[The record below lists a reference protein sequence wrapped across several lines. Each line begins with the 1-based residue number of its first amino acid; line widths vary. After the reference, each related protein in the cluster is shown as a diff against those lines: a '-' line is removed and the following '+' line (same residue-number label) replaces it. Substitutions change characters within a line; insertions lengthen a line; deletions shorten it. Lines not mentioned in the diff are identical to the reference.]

1 MCAGSVAGGQGA
13 CYGDGGSGIYT
24 FDYSINKYVFIG
36 FPSYLAGCA
45 RVGLPS

>member
-36 FPSYLAGCA
+36 FPSYLTGCA
-45 RVGLPS
+45 RYGLPA